1 MEHDASTPWKKIRS
15 KRGQDLVLFQSRFD
29 FYKNIRNDHRLKA
42 VILQAPDWVN
52 IVALTPRREIVIV
65 QQYRFG
71 TQHKTSEI
79 PAGIVEEDETPEE
92 AARREL
98 LEETGYTSQDW
109 MAMDYVEP
117 NPAFL
122 NNKCHFFL
130 ARNSRKTH
138 STRLDDGENI
148 HTLTMGEHELRQEI
162 EQGRLRHSLA
172 LAALARVFDV
182 WKMDALP

>member
-1 MEHDASTPWKKIRS
+1 MEYDASLPWKKLS
-15 KRGQDLVLFQSRFD
+15 SESGQDLILFKSRFD
-29 FYKNIRNDHRLKA
+29 YYENVRNNHRVKA

-52 IVALTPRREIVIV
+52 IVALTPQRQVVIV

-71 TQHKTSEI
+71 TQQMTSEI
-79 PAGIVEEDETPEE
+79 PAGIVDQDETPAQ

-109 MAMDYVEP
+109 TAMDYVEP

-122 NNKCHFFL
+122 NNKCYFFL
-130 ARNSRKTH
+130 ARNAQKTH

-148 HTLTMGEHELRQEI
+148 RTLTMPERELRKEI
-162 EQGRLRHSLA
+162 EQGHLRHSLA
-172 LAALARVFDV
+172 LAALTRVFDI
-182 WKMDALP
+182 WKVDTP